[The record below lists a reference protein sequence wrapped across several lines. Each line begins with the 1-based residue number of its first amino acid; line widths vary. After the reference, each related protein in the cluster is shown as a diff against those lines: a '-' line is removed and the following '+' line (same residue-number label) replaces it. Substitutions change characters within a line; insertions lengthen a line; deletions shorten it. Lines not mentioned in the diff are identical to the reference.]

1 MLYISLSIKLINH
14 TNSNQIASK
23 SFGCVYL
30 LNSTISI
37 TCKTVHTLNNKKNWI
52 LFSFS
57 NSKIKSN
64 KNIWIKFVPLCF
76 PLFKKQDFCQVVKNY
91 NFYFSK
97 DSKTVLF
104 WWNCFFCISIM
115 TKSTLK
121 IFLLPIDQE
130 ENTMRS
136 WYIKIMS

>member
-37 TCKTVHTLNNKKNWI
+37 TGKTVHTLDNKNNWI
-52 LFSFS
+52 LFSFP
-57 NSKIKSN
+57 NSKMKSN
-64 KNIWIKFVPLCF
+64 KNIWIKFVPFASHYLISKIF
-76 PLFKKQDFCQVVKNY
+76 VKL
-91 NFYFSK
+91 
-97 DSKTVLF
+97 SKTTIFISQMIPKLCCP
-104 WWNCFFCISIM
+104 WWNRFVCISIM

-121 IFLLPIDQE
+121 IFLLHIDQE